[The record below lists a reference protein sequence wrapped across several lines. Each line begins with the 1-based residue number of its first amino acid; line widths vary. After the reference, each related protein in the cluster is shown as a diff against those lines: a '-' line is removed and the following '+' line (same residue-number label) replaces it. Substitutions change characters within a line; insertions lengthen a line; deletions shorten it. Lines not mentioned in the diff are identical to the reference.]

1 MSLPRKKL
9 PSEELER
16 LVSQGSKRFVKRDE
30 GMEIYSLGRHSFD
43 KLAREAKASLH
54 FCGNALF
61 DCEKINAYLEKF
73 YDYDDD

>member
-43 KLAREAKASLH
+43 KLAKEAK
-54 FCGNALF
+54 
-61 DCEKINAYLEKF
+61 EY
-73 YDYDDD
+73 Y